1 MRRCE
6 YKVKGLMIMF
16 AIVFIAILLFPI
28 SAIAR
33 KYMIEK
39 GDWKKI
45 YQLVSEN
52 RLPLLS
58 KEEEEKVIQEVD
70 KILNEKKSI
79 YLAGLYLV
87 KRVGSYEG
95 GYIVYGNQRIKEKLV
110 ELMKMRIQC
119 DLKDLI
125 TEKNKYIEN
134 VLKKCKEGDRKERK
148 AYLREESKIW
158 RLEKQLAE
166 LIEKDGDKCPKCYV
180 QDEEAKKAL
189 SMSYDDEMLP
199 GGYSWDIAAFY
210 SVALSTLPKDIYE
223 YLWAGMA
230 GIYLVGDINYLWQSK
245 MFDILFATV
254 YAEQLLEDFEKGRY
268 EGAVIFVNEW
278 RGIRLTDVCNIVSVM
293 KDMNPEFFEEEKV
306 RIKKIFNTLSMSTIN
321 NCSVQREK
329 MLKEMPTE
337 GDEKIKD
344 QWMSISSTYTYEIYT
359 RNDILEIY
367 EQIGEKEDIE
377 NIKKL
382 AENIPLDYPVRE
394 THKEYD
400 EKNKNEYLQRV
411 KEFQERVNALI
422 EKLSM

>member
-1 MRRCE
+1 MRRCK
-6 YKVKGLMIMF
+6 YKVKGLMMVF
-16 AIVFIAILLFPI
+16 TIVFIAILLVPI

-95 GYIVYGNQRIKEKLV
+95 GYIVYGNQQIKEKLV

-119 DLKDLI
+119 ALKEAIQSDWKDYTMKRDDL
-125 TEKNKYIEN
+125 TEEQKKN
-134 VLKKCKEGDRKERK
+134 VLK
-148 AYLREESKIW
+148 W
-158 RLEKQLAE
+158 RDQQKQLMKRTLE
-166 LIEKDGDKCPKCYV
+166 SLVSKDGDRCPECYV

-199 GGYSWDIAAFY
+199 GGYSWDVASFY

-230 GIYLVGDINYLWQSK
+230 GIYLVGDISYLWQSK
-245 MFDILFATV
+245 MIYVLFATV
-254 YAEQLLEDFEKGRY
+254 YAEQLLEDLEKGRC
-268 EGAVIFVNEW
+268 EGGVIYVNEW
-278 RGIRLTDVCNIVSVM
+278 KGIGLTDVCNIVSVM
-293 KDMNPEFFEEEKV
+293 KEVNPEFFEKEKV
-306 RIKKIFNTLSMSTIN
+306 RIKKIFNTLAMNTIN
-321 NCSVQREK
+321 NYSVQREK

-344 QWMSISSTYTYEIYT
+344 QWISILSTYTYEIYT
-359 RNDILEIY
+359 RNDVLNLY

-382 AENIPLDYPVRE
+382 AENIQLDYPVRE

>member
-1 MRRCE
+1 MRRCK
-6 YKVKGLMIMF
+6 YKVKGLMIVF
-16 AIVFIAILLFPI
+16 TIVFIAILLVPI

-52 RLPLLS
+52 KLPLLS

-87 KRVGSYEG
+87 KMVGNYEG
-95 GYIVYGNQRIKEKLV
+95 GYIVYGNQKIKEKLV

-125 TEKNKYIEN
+125 TEKNKYIEKELN
-134 VLKKCKEGDRKERK
+134 KCKEENRKERE
-148 AYLREESKIW
+148 AHLREESKVW
-158 RLEKQLAE
+158 VLEKRLGE

-180 QDEEAKKAL
+180 QDEEAKKAH
-189 SMSYDDEMLP
+189 SYEDEGLP
-199 GGYSWDIAAFY
+199 GNYSWDVGIFY

-230 GIYLVGDINYLWQSK
+230 SIVYLYGNLAYLNEIKIY
-245 MFDILFATV
+245 DILFATV
-254 YAEQLLEDFEKGRY
+254 YANQLIEDLEKGRC
-268 EGAVIFVNEW
+268 EDGVIYVNEW
-278 RGIRLTDVCNIVSVM
+278 KGIGLAGVCNIVSVM
-293 KDMNPEFFEEEKV
+293 KEMNPEFFEKEKV
-306 RIKKIFNTLSMSTIN
+306 RIKKIFNTLAMSTIN
-321 NCSVQREK
+321 NYSVQREK

-337 GDEKIKD
+337 GNEKIED
-344 QWMSISSTYTYEIYT
+344 QWRSISSTYTCEIYT

-377 NIKKL
+377 NIRKL

-400 EKNKNEYLQRV
+400 EKDKNEYLQRV